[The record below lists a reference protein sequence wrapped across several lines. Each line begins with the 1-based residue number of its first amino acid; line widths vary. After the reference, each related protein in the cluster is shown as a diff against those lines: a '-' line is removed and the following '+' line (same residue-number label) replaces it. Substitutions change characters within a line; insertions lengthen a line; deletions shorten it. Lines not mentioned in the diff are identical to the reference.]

1 MELSKE
7 DLIAAYKIFLNRLP
21 ESPQAIQARLGN
33 SAEKTLIEFMLSD
46 EFLNRDD
53 IKQLLTEINK
63 TE

>member
-21 ESPQAIQARLGN
+21 ENPQAIASRLGN

-46 EFLNRDD
+46 EFLNQGDV
-53 IKQLLTEINK
+53 KQLLIQMDK
-63 TE
+63 PK